1 MSDYR
6 IEQDFEYAGK
16 DYWHWRAWIV
26 ADDERKNLLGY
37 LDLGINPNI
46 KLAADSKVGTWV
58 PAGAVTVGFGGNTW
72 AGGDN
77 TLPFDRSLSLPGS
90 TVTLDGKA
98 IVEKGELKL

>member
-1 MSDYR
+1 M
-6 IEQDFEYAGK
+6 
-16 DYWHWRAWIV
+16 
-26 ADDERKNLLGY
+26 ADDVDRASAWEQQVRDFALRDQAHALKGVSSNLGLV
-37 LDLGINPNI
+37 